1 MTNNVN
7 IITPFGPRIAKL
19 KISKS
24 LIKKINKEIDTIV
37 DNQNL
42 SKKFDYSKEL
52 VGQVSQELKLPK
64 TFINKYLKSFLLKI
78 TKNYIEKSLKK
89 KINIFK
95 IKNVWVVRQFENEY
109 NPIHYHD
116 GHISGVGYLKVPK
129 SLNDDTRTHKKNL
142 KTHGTIDFIH
152 GSRAFLSKSIY
163 NHEPKVGDM
172 ILFPN
177 YLMHT
182 VYPFQSGEERRSFSF
197 NIEIDQKIANVF
209 KHE

>member
-24 LIKKINKEIDTIV
+24 LINKINKEIDTIV

-89 KINIFK
+89 KISIFQ

-129 SLNDDTRTHKKNL
+129 SLSDDTRTHKKNL

>member
-24 LIKKINKEIDTIV
+24 LINKINKEIDTIV

-64 TFINKYLKSFLLKI
+64 TFINKYLKSFLFKI

-89 KINIFK
+89 KITIFK

-129 SLNDDTRTHKKNL
+129 SLSDDTRTQ
-142 KTHGTIDFIH
+142 D
-152 GSRAFLSKSIY
+152 RKSTRL
-163 NHEPKVGDM
+163 NSSH
-172 ILFPN
+172 
-177 YLMHT
+177 
-182 VYPFQSGEERRSFSF
+182 
-197 NIEIDQKIANVF
+197 
-209 KHE
+209 

>member
-89 KINIFK
+89 KITIFK

-129 SLNDDTRTHKKNL
+129 SLSDDTRIHKKNL